1 MMTDA
6 IQTFLRAIGR
16 AVEDGHTV
24 AAVEASR
31 DADGI
36 LVAALDGGGSVL
48 AAAILP
54 DDGEDLGDLQNEF
67 IVGVGLVVGLSTWRP
82 E

>member
-1 MMTDA
+1 MKTDA
-6 IQTFLRAIGR
+6 IQAFLRGVGQ

-24 AAVEASR
+24 AEVEASR

-36 LVAALDGGGSVL
+36 LITALDAGGSVL

-67 IVGVGLVVGLSTWRP
+67 TLAAGVVVGLKTWKS

>member
-1 MMTDA
+1 MMDDA
-6 IQTFLRAIGR
+6 IQAFLRGVGQ

-24 AAVEASR
+24 AEVEASR
-31 DADGI
+31 DDDGV

-48 AAAILP
+48 AAVVCP
-54 DDGEDLGDLQNEF
+54 DDGEDLDAIRDEF
-67 IVGVGLVVGLSTWRP
+67 TLAAGVVVGLKTWKP